1 MSRYKI
7 NEVFESIQGEGAHT
21 GVPSIFIRTQGCPV
35 GCAWCDTKQ
44 TWTEDT
50 IFRTSVADVMNKS
63 EPDERWFEA
72 SAEQLLTLIR
82 KQNYVANH
90 IILTGGEPCLFDL
103 TAVSSLFID
112 NGFSV
117 SIETSGTFEI
127 VTHPDTWVTLSPKV
141 KMKGG
146 FAVLDSALARANE
159 IKHPVATEAH
169 IDDLKQLLDRGQH
182 AEETLI
188 YLQPISQQ
196 ARATQLAVDTCI
208 KENWRLSLQT
218 HKFIGIE

>member
-1 MSRYKI
+1 
-7 NEVFESIQGEGAHT
+7 
-21 GVPSIFIRTQGCPV
+21 
-35 GCAWCDTKQ
+35 
-44 TWTEDT
+44 
-50 IFRTSVADVMNKS
+50 MNKN

-90 IILTGGEPCLFDL
+90 IILTGGEPCMFDL

-159 IKHPVATEAH
+159 IKHPLPLKHISMIKTVIGQGAT
-169 IDDLKQLLDRGQH
+169 
-182 AEETLI
+182 
-188 YLQPISQQ
+188 
-196 ARATQLAVDTCI
+196 C
-208 KENWRLSLQT
+208 
-218 HKFIGIE
+218 

>member
-1 MSRYKI
+1 
-7 NEVFESIQGEGAHT
+7 
-21 GVPSIFIRTQGCPV
+21 
-35 GCAWCDTKQ
+35 
-44 TWTEDT
+44 
-50 IFRTSVADVMNKS
+50 
-63 EPDERWFEA
+63 
-72 SAEQLLTLIR
+72 
-82 KQNYVANH
+82 
-90 IILTGGEPCLFDL
+90 
-103 TAVSSLFID
+103 
-112 NGFSV
+112 
-117 SIETSGTFEI
+117 
-127 VTHPDTWVTLSPKV
+127 
-141 KMKGG
+141 MKGG